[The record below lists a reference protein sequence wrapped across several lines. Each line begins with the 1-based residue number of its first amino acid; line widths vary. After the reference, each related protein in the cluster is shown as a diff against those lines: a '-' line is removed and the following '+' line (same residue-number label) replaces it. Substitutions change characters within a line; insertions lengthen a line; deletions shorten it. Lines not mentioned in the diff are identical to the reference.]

1 MQLSGDGLIDNL
13 FTVLWMRDPLSDVAP
28 SIRIPNTVVY
38 KHQQIAFWYFT
49 SSDGTVK
56 KKGTA
61 KLNNE
66 TILHEFC
73 RKASASGIVAYYLSC
88 EPAASGGRAST
99 VLEYLNESQLQ
110 EFLFNRQKVHNGILQ
125 QFLDPKGNHNAILR
139 ALWSPQV
146 TVLERRINRNRLF
159 DTKMDIYERAI
170 TFEGPDFHSVPAPVR
185 GSKLPAA
192 IHQMASGIAS
202 HATAVSGDK
211 LRISRMALNLKM
223 DVDGNPW
230 LLWASSIRLQ
240 DELKAQEFHSSG
252 TAGSST
258 LHNTPLESESILTI
272 PGHVR
277 VGQSAAAMR
286 PVTLQQP
293 DFCPICTSPVHH
305 TQLHPMYYHI
315 LQEWEQKARVAIRKG
330 VKFKKLPGVE
340 GLNNGHPLWDRL
352 TQVSAAAAE
361 DMSNAVPRLI
371 HHLHPRL
378 THSEYSQWRD
388 DPVFHYKAVPVCQDC
403 YCVFSALTSAVVKL
417 KELEPTAADLKGTGP
432 TNPGR
437 TKAVREA
444 TANRLK
450 ARREQEVLES
460 SERQTEWAEQGGQ
473 ATPQLSIL
481 AAEEEPSTMLAE
493 PVGPLTVAQQL
504 RQWLGQLQTTNAFD
518 VPSVGGDDEVPKLPI
533 AAMLAAEAS
542 DYKAATADSTRAAQF
557 SRESRTTT
565 ASGGPLS
572 RPVSAA
578 TLSRPCTATT
588 TTGSRP
594 ISAVYCGG
602 RVPSS
607 DVSTAATENTMTRV
621 RSSPALSRGL
631 GKPAAKTVR
640 QRRSLKHQRL
650 GQPAS
655 EPKITTLQ
663 PVLSRLP

>member
-1 MQLSGDGLIDNL
+1 MLSAHVDHSHS
-13 FTVLWMRDPLSDVAP
+13 WKR
-28 SIRIPNTVVY
+28 
-38 KHQQIAFWYFT
+38 T
-49 SSDGTVK
+49 SGVCS
-56 KKGTA
+56 
-61 KLNNE
+61 
-66 TILHEFC
+66 
-73 RKASASGIVAYYLSC
+73 
-88 EPAASGGRAST
+88 
-99 VLEYLNESQLQ
+99 LEYLNQSQLQ
-110 EFLFNRQKVHNGILQ
+110 EFLFNRQKVNNGILQ

-223 DVDGNPW
+223 DVEGNPW

-240 DELKAQEFHSSG
+240 DELKAQEFSG
-252 TAGSST
+252 SGAAGPST

-272 PGHVR
+272 PAHVR

-315 LQEWEQKARVAIRKG
+315 LQEWEQKARIAIRKG
-330 VKFKKLPGVE
+330 VQFKKLPGVE

-352 TQVSAAAAE
+352 TQVSAAAE
-361 DMSNAVPRLI
+361 QDMSKAVPRLI
-371 HHLHPRL
+371 NHLHPRL
-378 THSEYSQWRD
+378 TQAEYLQWRD
-388 DPVFHYKAVPVCQDC
+388 DPVFHFKAVPVCQDC

-432 TNPGR
+432 TNPAR

-444 TANRLK
+444 TAKRLK
-450 ARREQEVLES
+450 ARREEEAHES
-460 SERQTEWAEQGGQ
+460 SERHHGCMEPGDLAS
-473 ATPQLSIL
+473 PQLSSL
-481 AAEEEPSTMLAE
+481 PPEEEPSTMIAE
-493 PVGPLTVAQQL
+493 PVGPMTVAQHL
-504 RQWLGQLQTTNAFD
+504 RKWLGQLRTTNEFD
-518 VPSVGGDDEVPKLPI
+518 VSAIGGDGPVPQVPMVEL
-533 AAMLAAEAS
+533 LAAEAS
-542 DYKAATADSTRAAQF
+542 DYKAATAEAMRATPF
-557 SRESRTTT
+557 SRESRATT
-565 ASGGPLS
+565 ASGLS

-588 TTGSRP
+588 TAGSRP

-631 GKPAAKTVR
+631 GKPAAKPVR

-650 GQPAS
+650 GQPVS
-655 EPKITTLQ
+655 EPKISTLQ